1 MNFFAAQDQARRSS
15 RRLVVVYIAAT
26 IAIVLGV
33 TAVVGFAL
41 FSFSQSGYGYT
52 PGQFIR
58 EQAPLLLGTAL
69 LTALFIFGS
78 SLYKTSRLS
87 AGGGKVAVDMGGTLV
102 PTDVQDPLR
111 RRFRNVVEE
120 MAIAS
125 GIPVPEI
132 YVMEEEH
139 GINAFA
145 AGFSPSDAA
154 IAVTRG
160 TLELLDRDELQGV
173 IAHEFS
179 HILNGDMKL
188 NVRLM
193 GVLFGIMVLGLI
205 GRMVVRGGYHSS
217 IVSSRRNRNAPVIL
231 IVGIGLIILGGIGV
245 FFARMIK
252 AGVSRQREFLADA
265 SAVQF
270 TRQSH
275 GIASAL
281 KKIGGYSEGS
291 KISATDPEEVS
302 HMLFGSGTSLLGM
315 FATHPPLVDRIQAL
329 DPGFKESDFPRVDPR
344 QRRVETAHE
353 SQHAA
358 FAADITTVFAS
369 GSTKVLSE
377 SIADTVG
384 HPEQEHIEFARK
396 LRKSIP
402 AELYDA
408 AHSSELAFLLSIA
421 LVLDQ
426 SKRTIDRQFSLLQE
440 QLGSERTEIIRR
452 YYDELSTSSGEYRL
466 PLLEITFPALKR
478 RPMPELAFLV
488 ELTNRLIEVDGDIDL
503 YEFCFYRIMMSSLG
517 QAIDP
522 TGTHG
527 VRRSRRQDLQSAAT
541 ELLRIL
547 ADHGHDS
554 DQERIAAFA
563 AGIATLG
570 PWAHGA
576 KYESD
581 RECSVA
587 RLNSSLDVLLGLNGK
602 GQESLLR
609 AVSAT
614 AAHDGQISVAE
625 AELIRAVC
633 ATLNYPLPPIL
644 VHR

>member
-1 MNFFAAQDQARRSS
+1 MNFFAAQDQARRST

-41 FSFSQSGYGYT
+41 FSFSQSGYGNT

-58 EQAPLLLGTAL
+58 EQAPLLLGIAL

-111 RRFRNVVEE
+111 RRLRNVVEE

-125 GIPVPEI
+125 GVPVPEI

-205 GRMVVRGGYHSS
+205 GRMVVRGGYHAS

-252 AGVSRQREFLADA
+252 ASVSRQREFLADA

-315 FATHPPLVDRIQAL
+315 FATHPPLMDRIQAL

-344 QRRVETAHE
+344 QRRVETAQA

-369 GSTKVLSE
+369 GSTKVLSA

-402 AELYDA
+402 AQLYDA

-554 DQERIAAFA
+554 DQERSAAFA

-587 RLNSSLDVLLGLNGK
+587 RLNNSLDVLLGLNSK

>member
-1 MNFFAAQDQARRSS
+1 M
-15 RRLVVVYIAAT
+15 
-26 IAIVLGV
+26 
-33 TAVVGFAL
+33 
-41 FSFSQSGYGYT
+41 
-52 PGQFIR
+52 
-58 EQAPLLLGTAL
+58 
-69 LTALFIFGS
+69 
-78 SLYKTSRLS
+78 
-87 AGGGKVAVDMGGTLV
+87 
-102 PTDVQDPLR
+102 
-111 RRFRNVVEE
+111 
-120 MAIAS
+120 
-125 GIPVPEI
+125 
-132 YVMEEEH
+132 
-139 GINAFA
+139 
-145 AGFSPSDAA
+145 
-154 IAVTRG
+154 
-160 TLELLDRDELQGV
+160 
-173 IAHEFS
+173 
-179 HILNGDMKL
+179 
-188 NVRLM
+188 
-193 GVLFGIMVLGLI
+193 
-205 GRMVVRGGYHSS
+205 
-217 IVSSRRNRNAPVIL
+217 
-231 IVGIGLIILGGIGV
+231 
-245 FFARMIK
+245 
-252 AGVSRQREFLADA
+252 
-265 SAVQF
+265 
-270 TRQSH
+270 
-275 GIASAL
+275 
-281 KKIGGYSEGS
+281 
-291 KISATDPEEVS
+291 
-302 HMLFGSGTSLLGM
+302 
-315 FATHPPLVDRIQAL
+315 
-329 DPGFKESDFPRVDPR
+329 VDPR

-358 FAADITTVFAS
+358 FAGDITTVFAS

-384 HPEQEHIEFARK
+384 HPEQEHIEF
-396 LRKSIP
+396 P

-527 VRRSRRQDLQSAAT
+527 VRRSRRQELQSAAT

-587 RLNSSLDVLLGLNGK
+587 KLNNSLDVLLGLNSK

>member
-1 MNFFAAQDQARRSS
+1 MNFFSAQDQARRSS
-15 RRLVVVYIAAT
+15 RRLVAAYIVAT

-33 TAVVGFAL
+33 TAIVGFAL

-58 EQAPLLLGTAL
+58 EQTALLLGIAL
-69 LTALFIFGS
+69 LTTLFILGS

-87 AGGGKVAVDMGGTLV
+87 AGGGRVAADMGGTLV

-111 RRFRNVVEE
+111 RRLRNVVEE

-125 GIPVPEI
+125 GVPVPEI

-217 IVSSRRNRNAPVIL
+217 IVSSRRNRNAPVVL
-231 IVGIGLIILGGIGV
+231 VVGIGLVVLGGIGV
-245 FFARMIK
+245 FFARIIK
-252 AGVSRQREFLADA
+252 ASVSRQREYLADA

-270 TRQSH
+270 TRQSE

-302 HMLFGSGTSLLGM
+302 HMLFGSGASLMGV

-329 DPGFKESDFPRVDPR
+329 DPSFKEGDFPRVDPR
-344 QRRVETAHE
+344 QRRVGAAQEPP
-353 SQHAA
+353 HAA
-358 FAADITTVFAS
+358 FAGNTTTAFAGG
-369 GSTKVLSE
+369 GSKVLTD
-377 SIADTVG
+377 SIAETVG
-384 HPEQEHIEFARK
+384 QPGKEHVEFARN
-396 LRKSIP
+396 LRQSIP
-402 AELYDA
+402 VELYDA

-440 QLGSERTEIIRR
+440 QLGSERTQLVRR
-452 YYDELSTSSGEYRL
+452 YYNELSASTGEYRL

-478 RPMPELAFLV
+478 RPMPELAYLV
-488 ELTNRLIEVDGDIDL
+488 ELTNRLIEVDGDVEL

-522 TGTHG
+522 TGKRE

-541 ELLRIL
+541 DLLKIL
-547 ADHGHDS
+547 ADHGNDS
-554 DQERIAAFA
+554 DQDRIAAFE

-570 PWAHGA
+570 PWAQGA
-576 KYESD
+576 EYTSD
-581 RECSVA
+581 RKCSVA
-587 RLNSSLDVLLGLNGK
+587 KLNSSLDVLLGLNSK

-614 AAHDGQISVAE
+614 AAHDGKLSVAE

>member
-111 RRFRNVVEE
+111 RRLRNVVEE

-125 GIPVPEI
+125 GVPVPEI

-231 IVGIGLIILGGIGV
+231 IVGIGLVILGGVGV

-252 AGVSRQREFLADA
+252 ASVSRQREFLADA

-358 FAADITTVFAS
+358 FAGDITTVFAS

-527 VRRSRRQDLQSAAT
+527 VRRSRRQELQSAAT

-587 RLNSSLDVLLGLNGK
+587 KLNNSLDVLLGLNSK

>member
-111 RRFRNVVEE
+111 RRLRNVVEE

-125 GIPVPEI
+125 GVPVPEI
-132 YVMEEEH
+132 YVMEKEH

-231 IVGIGLIILGGIGV
+231 IVGIGLIVLGGVGV

-252 AGVSRQREFLADA
+252 ASVSRQREFLADA

-358 FAADITTVFAS
+358 FTGDITTVFAS

-554 DQERIAAFA
+554 DQGRIAAFA

-587 RLNSSLDVLLGLNGK
+587 RLNRSLDVLLGLNSK

>member
-1 MNFFAAQDQARRSS
+1 M
-15 RRLVVVYIAAT
+15 
-26 IAIVLGV
+26 GV

-41 FSFSQSGYGYT
+41 FSFSQSGYGNT

-58 EQAPLLLGTAL
+58 EQTPLLLGIAL

-111 RRFRNVVEE
+111 RRLRNVVEE

-125 GIPVPEI
+125 GVPVPEI

-205 GRMVVRGGYHSS
+205 GRMVVRGGYHTS

-252 AGVSRQREFLADA
+252 ASVSRQREFLADA

-315 FATHPPLVDRIQAL
+315 FATHPPLMDRIQAL

-344 QRRVETAHE
+344 QRRVETAHA

-369 GSTKVLSE
+369 GSTKVLSA

-402 AELYDA
+402 AQLYDA

-522 TGTHG
+522 TGAHG

-554 DQERIAAFA
+554 DQERSAAFA

-587 RLNSSLDVLLGLNGK
+587 RLNNSLDVLLGLNSK

>member
-1 MNFFAAQDQARRSS
+1 MNFFSAQDQARRSS
-15 RRLVVVYIAAT
+15 RRLVAAYIVAT

-33 TAVVGFAL
+33 TAIVGFAL
-41 FSFSQSGYGYT
+41 FSFSQSSYGYT

-58 EQAPLLLGTAL
+58 EQTALLLGIAL
-69 LTALFIFGS
+69 LTTLFILGS

-87 AGGGKVAVDMGGTLV
+87 AGGGQVAADMGGTLV

-111 RRFRNVVEE
+111 RRLRNVVEE

-125 GIPVPEI
+125 GVPVPEI

-217 IVSSRRNRNAPVIL
+217 IVSSRRNRNAPVVL
-231 IVGIGLIILGGIGV
+231 VVGIGLVILGGIGV

-252 AGVSRQREFLADA
+252 ASVSRQREYLADA

-270 TRQSH
+270 TRQSE

-302 HMLFGSGTSLLGM
+302 HMLFGSGASLMGV

-329 DPGFKESDFPRVDPR
+329 DPSFKEGDFPRVDPR
-344 QRRVETAHE
+344 QRSVGTAEE
-353 SQHAA
+353 SPHAA
-358 FAADITTVFAS
+358 FAGNTTTAFAS
-369 GSTKVLSE
+369 GGSKVLAD
-377 SIADTVG
+377 SIAETVG
-384 HPEQEHIEFARK
+384 QPGKEHVEFARN
-396 LRKSIP
+396 LRQSIP
-402 AELYDA
+402 VELYDA

-440 QLGSERTEIIRR
+440 QLGSERTQLVRR
-452 YYDELSTSSGEYRL
+452 YYNELSASTGEYRL

-478 RPMPELAFLV
+478 RPMPELAYLV
-488 ELTNRLIEVDGDIDL
+488 ELTNRLIEVDGDVEL

-522 TGTHG
+522 TGKHE

-541 ELLRIL
+541 DLLRIL

-554 DQERIAAFA
+554 DQDRLAAFE

-570 PWAHGA
+570 AWAQGA
-576 KYESD
+576 KYTSD
-581 RECSVA
+581 RKCSVA
-587 RLNSSLDVLLGLNGK
+587 KLNSSLDVLLGLNSK

-614 AAHDGQISVAE
+614 AAHDGKLSVAE

>member
-1 MNFFAAQDQARRSS
+1 VNFFAAQDQARRSS

-111 RRFRNVVEE
+111 RRLRNVVEE

-125 GIPVPEI
+125 GVPVPEI

-231 IVGIGLIILGGIGV
+231 IVGIGLVILGGVGV

-252 AGVSRQREFLADA
+252 ASVSRQREFLADA

-329 DPGFKESDFPRVDPR
+329 DPGFKESDFPLVDPR

-358 FAADITTVFAS
+358 FAGDITTVFAS

-527 VRRSRRQDLQSAAT
+527 VRRSRRQELQSAAT

-587 RLNSSLDVLLGLNGK
+587 KLNNSLDVLLGLNSK

>member
-58 EQAPLLLGTAL
+58 AQAPLLLGTAL

-111 RRFRNVVEE
+111 RRLRNVVEE

-125 GIPVPEI
+125 GVPVPEI
-132 YVMEEEH
+132 YVMEEEP

-205 GRMVVRGGYHSS
+205 GRMVMRGGYHSS
-217 IVSSRRNRNAPVIL
+217 IISSRRNRNAPVIL
-231 IVGIGLIILGGIGV
+231 IVGIGLVILGGVGV

-252 AGVSRQREFLADA
+252 ASVSRQREFLADA

-329 DPGFKESDFPRVDPR
+329 DPAFKESDFPRVEPR
-344 QRRVETAHE
+344 QRRVETAQE

-358 FAADITTVFAS
+358 FAGDITTVFAS
-369 GSTKVLSE
+369 GSTKVLSA

-384 HPEQEHIEFARK
+384 HPEHEHIEFARK

-554 DQERIAAFA
+554 DQERSAAFE

-576 KYESD
+576 KYESG

-587 RLNSSLDVLLGLNGK
+587 RLNSSLDVLLGLNSK